1 MNYESN
7 IYYNPEKWNMKL
19 LGEIEFSNYD
29 YNFDTRIFLQEIET
43 QKIYTVRDSGCSCPT
58 PFEDVNDMWD
68 INEVTDTEFYRKEAI
83 NELRVNYS
91 STEISD
97 ALDLLRRIQR
107 RINKQKEKDND
118 RTS

>member
-1 MNYESN
+1 
-7 IYYNPEKWNMKL
+7 
-19 LGEIEFSNYD
+19 
-29 YNFDTRIFLQEIET
+29 
-43 QKIYTVRDSGCSCPT
+43 
-58 PFEDVNDMWD
+58 MWD